1 MKLKYILIAFLGFLE
16 HISAN
21 NITERGDAKG
31 DFMYVLEDDV
41 KGQSILV
48 DANYATKEQREKQRL
63 EEEEARIRDAPPRC
77 RHDLPTLSV
86 SDVFVTAEEWSEF
99 KKNNKVFVL
108 SVSDSQCPT
117 CCQDEP
123 LLLFL
128 QQAA

>member
-1 MKLKYILIAFLGFLE
+1 MKLKYILIAILGILD
-16 HISAN
+16 HITAN
-21 NITERGDAKG
+21 KAAEGGDAKE

-48 DANYATKEQREKQRL
+48 DANYATKEQREKQLL
-63 EEEEARIRDAPPRC
+63 EEEEQRIKDAPPRC

-86 SDVFVTAEEWSEF
+86 SDVFVTAESWPEF

-117 CCQDEP
+117 CC
-123 LLLFL
+123 
-128 QQAA
+128 